1 MTTTTSCWKS
11 FGASVVGPGH
21 LATFKPNQDAWL
33 AFHHTWS
40 DGIVVSD
47 GLGSKALS
55 HLGSSAACR
64 AVERSVRLFAKTSE
78 PRDSL
83 RLPEAITMNWLDEIA
98 PFAHHEA
105 SATCLFAFRLGDGL
119 LRLGI
124 LGDGCIAVV
133 KKTGA
138 VVLLE
143 DDKRASFSNMTA
155 ALTEPAAP
163 DKWKLVDVDEAE
175 CRAVILCS
183 DGVADDLE
191 DVKGFMTDFI
201 AAYDNFARVTAARR
215 LRTMLTEWPVPKHS
229 DDKTLACL
237 YATED
242 SDD

>member
-1 MTTTTSCWKS
+1 MT
-11 FGASVVGPGH
+11 
-21 LATFKPNQDAWL
+21 
-33 AFHHTWS
+33 
-40 DGIVVSD
+40 
-47 GLGSKALS
+47 
-55 HLGSSAACR
+55 
-64 AVERSVRLFAKTSE
+64 
-78 PRDSL
+78 
-83 RLPEAITMNWLDEIA
+83 WLDEIA
-98 PFAHHEA
+98 PLAHHEA

-155 ALTEPAAP
+155 ALTESAAP

-191 DVKGFMTDFI
+191 DVKGFMTEFI

-215 LRTMLTEWPVPKHS
+215 LHTMLTEWPVPKHS

-237 YATED
+237 YATKD